1 MKGQKVT
8 NVRTTV
14 DDKKVNWTK
23 IRRIPFTKGSPD
35 MYFVKYN
42 YGKEFQCIKL
52 TMIHRDVVLTE
63 MSQMKCQDL
72 MLWSQRDKVLLMLSE
87 LISNCYQRDIGL
99 ALAFWKFVNI

>member
-8 NVRTTV
+8 NVRTTA

-52 TMIHRDVVLTE
+52 TMINRDVVLTK
-63 MSQMKCQDL
+63 MSQMKCQDGAHL
-72 MLWSQRDKVLLMLSE
+72 HKKDLVDFCKAGMVFPDFHDFDKSIVS
-87 LISNCYQRDIGL
+87 
-99 ALAFWKFVNI
+99 